1 MKIVHIASEFSP
13 WVRVGHLAD
22 AVGGVCA
29 ELTRLGHEVSVFI
42 PGYRQVLADPRAAGA
57 EMVFKHVLELGDTS
71 VTAETLRLPVAKNL
85 TLYLVR
91 RDESFDRSF
100 PYGPPGG
107 EYEDSDSRFL
117 IFCKA
122 VADALCR
129 WDSPVDIL
137 HCHDWPTALLPLLLR
152 VEERKRGMGVVGR
165 TVFTVHHPAFQG
177 IYPRRTFSLTN
188 LPEELFTP
196 DALEFFGQINFL
208 KGGLVFSECL
218 LAPSPAAAREI
229 PGPGHGF
236 GLEGVLARRREDI
249 RGLLTGLNQSEWNPA
264 ADHWL
269 PAGYHAGSPM
279 GKTLCREALRRG
291 LALDPATRSGALIA
305 AELPLMM
312 ALGLGDPR
320 KLLPVLREDTTLV
333 LLGSLAPS
341 EVEPWRSL
349 AGARPGSVVLLE
361 NFEIGTLHR
370 VLGGADFFLGTARIE
385 PSPHH
390 AQRALRYGAIPVMA
404 RTGGPV
410 DVILDIDEHPAAGNG
425 ILFEPTIE
433 GWREGLARAQALH
446 QQVGYRETVRIRALE
461 VKSGWE
467 QFAPAYV
474 QLYRDII

>member
-1 MKIVHIASEFSP
+1 
-13 WVRVGHLAD
+13 
-22 AVGGVCA
+22 
-29 ELTRLGHEVSVFI
+29 
-42 PGYRQVLADPRAAGA
+42 
-57 EMVFKHVLELGDTS
+57 
-71 VTAETLRLPVAKNL
+71 
-85 TLYLVR
+85 
-91 RDESFDRSF
+91 
-100 PYGPPGG
+100 
-107 EYEDSDSRFL
+107 
-117 IFCKA
+117 
-122 VADALCR
+122 
-129 WDSPVDIL
+129 
-137 HCHDWPTALLPLLLR
+137 
-152 VEERKRGMGVVGR
+152 
-165 TVFTVHHPAFQG
+165 
-177 IYPRRTFSLTN
+177 
-188 LPEELFTP
+188 
-196 DALEFFGQINFL
+196 
-208 KGGLVFSECL
+208 
-218 LAPSPAAAREI
+218 
-229 PGPGHGF
+229 
-236 GLEGVLARRREDI
+236 
-249 RGLLTGLNQSEWNPA
+249 
-264 ADHWL
+264 
-269 PAGYHAGSPM
+269 M

-446 QQVGYRETVRIRALE
+446 QQVEYRETVRIRALE